1 MVEAKVV
8 PIKINKLVEKNE
20 ISSFILVFVMSK
32 L

>member
-20 ISSFILVFVMSK
+20 ISTFILVFVMSK